1 MIYYIGIGTNLGDK
15 QENISRALKLIQERT
30 GKILRRSKDFISEPW
45 GFSSENTFLNI
56 AIALDSELSPID
68 LLHQTQAIEREMEGR
83 ELGKILNSF
92 LAALNPETRRIFLRR
107 YWYVDTIAE
116 IASRYG
122 LTESKVKMQL
132 SRTRAKLQTYLEKEG
147 ITL

>member
-68 LLHQTQAIEREMEGR
+68 LLHQTQAIEREMGRTYKSVNGIYHDRIIDIDLLECEGFTIHST
-83 ELGKILNSF
+83 ELNLPHPLINQRDFVYIPL
-92 LAALNPETRRIFLRR
+92 LE
-107 YWYVDTIAE
+107 
-116 IASRYG
+116 
-122 LTESKVKMQL
+122 VKTQ
-132 SRTRAKLQTYLEKEG
+132 ENHH
-147 ITL
+147 

>member
-68 LLHQTQAIEREMEGR
+68 LLHQTQAIEREMGRTYKSVNGIYHDRIIDIDLLECEGVTIHST
-83 ELGKILNSF
+83 ELSLPHPLINQRDFVYIPL
-92 LAALNPETRRIFLRR
+92 LE
-107 YWYVDTIAE
+107 
-116 IASRYG
+116 
-122 LTESKVKMQL
+122 VKTQ
-132 SRTRAKLQTYLEKEG
+132 ENHH
-147 ITL
+147 